1 MAYNA
6 ELLANFEKEK
16 KLLEVRM
23 SELTKVAESRM
34 GEIEKY
40 KYEVKRLKDQVS
52 GLRFNVYF
60 YVFSPLIILYW
71 KKKSAFCFQIQHFA
85 WDWILF
91 PLFFNLNIICMKM

>member
-52 GLRFNVYF
+52 GLRFDVHF
-60 YVFSPLIILYW
+60 YVFPLPLFSTG
-71 KKKSAFCFQIQHFA
+71 KKKCFLLSDVTFRVGLDFCSS
-85 WDWILF
+85 
-91 PLFFNLNIICMKM
+91 PNLNIICMEM